1 MITSLCFLSNEA
13 DPNHSEKSARS
24 SGQMMTGDGFLSAE
38 NSLIFFPLLGLYP
51 SLLGSQRVVH
61 IFLYGFLVA
70 FLSSEFSLALL
81 CCSLTTI
88 LT

>member
-38 NSLIFFPLLGLYP
+38 NSLIFFPLSPALKE
-51 SLLGSQRVVH
+51 V
-61 IFLYGFLVA
+61 LVL
-70 FLSSEFSLALL
+70 FVFIALRGV
-81 CCSLTTI
+81 SPKF
-88 LT
+88 

>member
-1 MITSLCFLSNEA
+1 MITSVCFLSDEA
-13 DPNHSEKSARS
+13 DPNCSDRSARS
-24 SGQMMTGDGFLSAE
+24 SGQMMIGDGFLSVE

-51 SLLGSQRVVH
+51 SLLGSQRVVQ

-81 CCSLTTI
+81 CCSLT
-88 LT
+88 